1 MVVSTTI
8 DKYVYVMVNLRLEHF
23 GGGVGLNCAA
33 GGHMESQEPFVHR
46 IRISYSLTEN
56 VAQPEEIQH
65 PIVRE
70 ALLLLNVREALDIST
85 LADIPSGTGLGS
97 SSTFAVALLH
107 ALHELKGET
116 VEPEQLAQEAFYIE
130 VGRLRRP
137 IGKQDHY
144 AAAFGGLNCL
154 EFSSD
159 DRVTVRRLNGTT
171 MAENIFSSFMLFYTH
186 MRRDAGV
193 VLTEQ
198 NDNMKDRMVELLAMR
213 DHAQLLA
220 KMFTHG
226 TCPQHIGEL
235 MHETWYMK
243 RSLASTVTTS
253 QIDGW
258 YDRAR
263 SAGAWGGKLCG
274 AGGGG
279 FLLLIAPQGRHA
291 AIRAAL
297 QDLTEM
303 PIHYVPH
310 GSQILVRKS
319 A

>member
-8 DKYVYVMVNLRLEHF
+8 DKYVYVMVNRRLEHF

-33 GGHMESQEPFVHR
+33 GGHMESQEPFSHR
-46 IRISYSLTEN
+46 IRVSYSLTEN

-116 VEPEQLAQEAFYIE
+116 VAPEQLAQEAFYIE
-130 VGRLRRP
+130 VERLRRP

-154 EFSSD
+154 EFSRD
-159 DRVTVRRLNGTT
+159 DRVTVRQLNGLA
-171 MAENIFSSFMLFYTH
+171 MAQNIFPSLMLFYTH
-186 MRRDAGV
+186 TRRDAEV

-198 NDNMKDRMVELLAMR
+198 NNNTKDRKVELLAMR
-213 DHAQLLA
+213 NHAHRLEH
-220 KMFTHG
+220 MFTHG
-226 TCPQHIGEL
+226 TSPEQLGQL

-258 YDRAR
+258 YDCAR
-263 SAGAWGGKLCG
+263 SVGAWGGKLCG

-279 FLLLIAPQGRHA
+279 FLLLIAPLGRHA

-297 QDLTEM
+297 QDVTEM
-303 PIHYVPH
+303 PIHYVPQ
-310 GSQILVRKS
+310 GSQILVRTS